1 MGRGGEKAH
10 STSKESKSK
19 NSKIINSI
27 HNKLHDPIIKIN
39 GSIINGNS
47 QSHGNRRDSTR
58 TNGAS
63 ATNISRDSRMF
74 GCLRNDSVNLFR
86 GNENATSKGES
97 NSLEHRHHKRISSN
111 TYLNPHDFRP
121 VCNSHKII
129 SSLRHFHSFLLT
141 PLKKPLI
148 PFAALASSFLF
159 TTKTSA
165 QSFLERG
172 DVTKG
177 KFANENYENTSIFTQ
192 LGDAADAFMEIVNWF
207 KNFPEKIAE
216 ISIDM
221 FREAFELITFLM
233 LQTPS
238 VIFSGEY
245 VRNVVPSF
253 SLISVTVVI
262 LATIYESIMMMI
274 GKKHTKGTDILKRLP
289 IAIGIAGITPFLFEK
304 GFKLLNKLTI
314 GITKIAGG
322 VFDPN
327 FLKGIAN
334 AGVVDA
340 LGLLAFDIALIIY
353 TAPLIIQNARR
364 WWDLFVLSCVSPFAL
379 TAFVFDRHRH
389 LFDTWINA
397 VKRKATVQL
406 IYATFISLLGVFL
419 FSTRL
424 IAPEMWI
431 IKLILIIGCLSRL
444 GNPPNIVKSYLRGET
459 LDKEFKNVYGNK
471 LKSLNPI
478 HIYKAQKTKNNK
490 KEELRKKHGRRFV
503 DDLM

>member
-1 MGRGGEKAH
+1 
-10 STSKESKSK
+10 
-19 NSKIINSI
+19 
-27 HNKLHDPIIKIN
+27 
-39 GSIINGNS
+39 
-47 QSHGNRRDSTR
+47 
-58 TNGAS
+58 
-63 ATNISRDSRMF
+63 
-74 GCLRNDSVNLFR
+74 
-86 GNENATSKGES
+86 
-97 NSLEHRHHKRISSN
+97 
-111 TYLNPHDFRP
+111 
-121 VCNSHKII
+121 
-129 SSLRHFHSFLLT
+129 
-141 PLKKPLI
+141 
-148 PFAALASSFLF
+148 
-159 TTKTSA
+159 
-165 QSFLERG
+165 
-172 DVTKG
+172 
-177 KFANENYENTSIFTQ
+177 
-192 LGDAADAFMEIVNWF
+192 MEIVNWF
-207 KNFPEKIAE
+207 KHFPEKIAG
-216 ISIDM
+216 ISIEM

-406 IYATFISLLGVFL
+406 IYATFISLLGIFL

-478 HIYKAQKTKNNK
+478 QIYKAHKTKTNK
-490 KEELRKKHGRRFV
+490 KEALRKKHGRRFV